1 MVSSSVP
8 REWSSHTTA
17 VVDITSPAAIFIEQA
32 VTTKTETCAQNIRHD
47 SHGCHD
53 MSSHPQEARTCLVRN
68 LVAHLKVRRGKM
80 EHARELTRGRSAEA
94 AHDGPLSRTGAP
106 STRAAR
112 TGGALM
118 MLCRCTQR
126 RSDASNCTTARCVA
140 NHHAH
145 KDSSSHGRRWKMS
158 RKSSLPAC
166 ERTHA
171 CTHARTRTS
180 AHARRR
186 AR

>member
-17 VVDITSPAAIFIEQA
+17 VVDITSPVAIFIEQA
-32 VTTKTETCAQNIRHD
+32 VTTKTETCAQHIRHD

-145 KDSSSHGRRWKMS
+145 KDSSSHG
-158 RKSSLPAC
+158 
-166 ERTHA
+166 
-171 CTHARTRTS
+171 
-180 AHARRR
+180 
-186 AR
+186 